1 LAQALGSSTCKLQLT
16 IGLCLPSCCAIASYQ
31 SNVTTSSGKTA
42 LPRGTGDLPGW
53 QMAPAGKAQQYNM
66 AADNH
71 PHTNQSSRPSPEAT
85 AAAQGSS
92 AAAPPTAETHISA
105 EPEIP
110 LISMNVGL
118 SAAEA
123 LASAV
128 ATRMDVA
135 FIVSDQPT
143 Q

>member
-1 LAQALGSSTCKLQLT
+1 
-16 IGLCLPSCCAIASYQ
+16 
-31 SNVTTSSGKTA
+31 
-42 LPRGTGDLPGW
+42 
-53 QMAPAGKAQQYNM
+53 MAPAGKEQEYDM
-66 AADNH
+66 AADKH
-71 PHTNQSSRPSPEAT
+71 SHTNQSSRPSPEAT

-92 AAAPPTAETHISA
+92 AAAPSSQQQGGNWQAQRNSHEPPTAETHISE

-128 ATRMDVA
+128 ATRTDVA
-135 FIVSDQPT
+135 FIVSDQPE